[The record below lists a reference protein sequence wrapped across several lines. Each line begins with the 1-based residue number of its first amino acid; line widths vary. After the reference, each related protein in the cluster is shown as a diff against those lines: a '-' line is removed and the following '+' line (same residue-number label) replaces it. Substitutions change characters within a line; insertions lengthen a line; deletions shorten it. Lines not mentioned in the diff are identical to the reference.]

1 MMTRQILA
9 RYKAE
14 RLSAYYLPA
23 DNPWSYFYEYNKEAQ
38 DLLGAVYARWDAVSP
53 DESDLPESWKEIVV
67 SPTAYETCF
76 SEFETSAWGMDD
88 LEETVEDSVKATA
101 MNRIPMPMKSRN

>member
-53 DESDLPESWKEIVV
+53 DESDPPES
-67 SPTAYETCF
+67 
-76 SEFETSAWGMDD
+76 
-88 LEETVEDSVKATA
+88 
-101 MNRIPMPMKSRN
+101 